1 MAGKSMRERFEKVL
15 SVLNAETSDISASAI
30 VRKDGLV
37 VASILP
43 KRGVDERM
51 LAAMTALALGL
62 GGRVVESLDQG
73 RLRKVIIEGE
83 KGQMVIMGVRSLI
96 LAVLARKD
104 ANMGLVLLSME
115 KTLESLRELV

>member
-1 MAGKSMRERFEKVL
+1 MRERFEKVL